1 MVLKIFFHV
10 PTARLG
16 DDIVAHLN
24 YVQLFLFAI
33 LLHPLHPQLL
43 TGPHP
48 YQTLMSHHDVH
59 VQPGEL

>member
-1 MVLKIFFHV
+1 M